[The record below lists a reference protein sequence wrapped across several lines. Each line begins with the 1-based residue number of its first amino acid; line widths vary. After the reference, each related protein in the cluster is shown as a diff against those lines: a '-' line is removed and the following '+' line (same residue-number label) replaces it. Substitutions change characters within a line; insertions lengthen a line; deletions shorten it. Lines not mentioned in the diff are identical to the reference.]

1 MIECPNCK
9 KQISEKALKCPHCQY
24 ELVAKKQYC
33 TECGAKLDD
42 NAAACS
48 NCGHPVS
55 YNLCDTDNSDD
66 YYGDDDYN
74 NIQKPYMQS
83 VELTNE
89 GFDKNRRNRAM
100 LIGGIG
106 SVVLIVVISIIL
118 SQTVFLTDK
127 QKDDRIIKTYVYDG
141 YDAACDAVIKFY
153 GDSSAETM
161 SWLTILSTAE
171 DDKLVDKVEVVE
183 DDLTIRSS
191 GNYYDYEAIV
201 KNNSDKTL
209 SYIELNI
216 YLLDKNNDIIYS
228 DWTNWTGSLPPG
240 ATTVIDAMI
249 KDVEGTKFFR
259 TSVEEVHDY

>member
-55 YNLCDTDNSDD
+55 YNLCDTDNVDD

-127 QKDDRIIKTYVYDG
+127 KK
-141 YDAACDAVIKFY
+141 
-153 GDSSAETM
+153 M
-161 SWLTILSTAE
+161 
-171 DDKLVDKVEVVE
+171 
-183 DDLTIRSS
+183 
-191 GNYYDYEAIV
+191 
-201 KNNSDKTL
+201 
-209 SYIELNI
+209 IE
-216 YLLDKNNDIIYS
+216 
-228 DWTNWTGSLPPG
+228 
-240 ATTVIDAMI
+240 
-249 KDVEGTKFFR
+249 
-259 TSVEEVHDY
+259 